1 MTAPPSSKKLHVVL
15 LYGGPG
21 GEHDV
26 SRLSAASIFRH
37 LDRSRYEVTPVGVD
51 RSGVWYRQGPW
62 FAQIPAGDA
71 LPIETRAGTWLAAV
85 PGQGLLSESAP
96 GLWQSFRVD
105 VVFNIVHGI
114 QGEDGRLQGL
124 LETAG
129 LPATGARVTGS
140 ALGMDKVF
148 AKQVWEQH
156 GLPVVPYRVAH
167 QRLARKDAG
176 YIKRLF
182 NETVE
187 LLGLPLFVKPAN
199 SGSSVGVSKAHD
211 FQSFVQALE
220 VAFAVDEKVLVEQ
233 AMNVQEVEVAVLD
246 CPEPTAFGPGE
257 IEPTHEFYDYDAK
270 YLDPQGARLL
280 IPAHVSPTL
289 AETLL
294 ATAVAAYRALDVQG
308 FSRVDFFVDK
318 VTGHV
323 YLNEINTLPGFT
335 TISMFP
341 RMAMSQGLSYG
352 EVLDWIIHEA
362 MNREVHSV
370 GKS

>member
-1 MTAPPSSKKLHVVL
+1 MTAPIPHKKLQLVL

-51 RSGVWYRQGPW
+51 RTGVWYRQGPW
-62 FAQIPAGDA
+62 SAEFPSGDA
-71 LPIETRAGTWLAAV
+71 LPLETRAGTRLAAV

-96 GLWQSFRVD
+96 GLWQSFPVD

-114 QGEDGRLQGL
+114 QGEDGRIQGL

-129 LPATGARVTGS
+129 LPSTGARVAGS

-167 QRLARKDAG
+167 LRLAQKDPA
-176 YIKRLF
+176 YLERLF
-182 NETVE
+182 HETVE

-199 SGSSVGVSKAHD
+199 SGSSVGVSKAMD
-211 FQSFVQALE
+211 QESFKKALE
-220 VAFAVDEKVLVEQ
+220 VAFAVDEKVLVEK
-233 AMNVQEVEVAVLD
+233 AMTVQEVEVAVLD

-280 IPAHVSPTL
+280 IPARVQTAL
-289 AETLL
+289 AENLL
-294 ATAVAAYRALDVQG
+294 ATAEAAYRALDIQG

-341 RMAMSQGLSYG
+341 RMAMSRGLSYAG
-352 EVLDWIIHEA
+352 VLDWIIHEA
-362 MNREVHSV
+362 ISRSLE
-370 GKS
+370 